1 MIQMQEILELS
12 VVERMAMIEK
22 IWDSLDK
29 SLIDIPDSH
38 KRELDRRLDEYKRGE
53 TKFATWDE
61 VKERL
66 AKLS

>member
-12 VVERMAMIEK
+12 VVERMTMIEK

-29 SLIDIPDSH
+29 SMINIPDSH

-53 TKFATWDE
+53 TKFVTWDE

-66 AKLS
+66 SKIL

>member
-1 MIQMQEILELS
+1 MT
-12 VVERMAMIEK
+12 MIEK

-29 SLIDIPDSH
+29 SMINIPDSH

-53 TKFATWDE
+53 TKFVTWDE

-66 AKLS
+66 SKIL

>member
-12 VVERMAMIEK
+12 VVERIAMIEK

-29 SLIDIPDSH
+29 SRIDIPDSH

-53 TKFATWDE
+53 TKFATLDE

>member
-1 MIQMQEILELS
+1 MQEILELS
-12 VVERMAMIEK
+12 VVERMTMIEK

-29 SLIDIPDSH
+29 SMITIPDSH

-53 TKFATWDE
+53 TKFVTWDE

-66 AKLS
+66 AKIL